1 MGGVPAR
8 LFVQNGFYCTGFMR
22 RCLFSFPARP
32 VCIRLLWLILLVRPH
47 RDVYLSPRAKG
58 GGGVR
63 CCRSQRQP
71 QQQTTKQ
78 STEVLKASPVQRR
91 GLVVNEVLDTF
102 ARLGVIVVQSFRCFH
117 HVDQD
122 SSDLRFVFN
131 CSVQLTHLGA
141 YSIAVLCD

>member
-1 MGGVPAR
+1 M
-8 LFVQNGFYCTGFMR
+8 
-22 RCLFSFPARP
+22 
-32 VCIRLLWLILLVRPH
+32 
-47 RDVYLSPRAKG
+47 
-58 GGGVR
+58 R